1 MSKRLDEALP
11 AEIVEALLEA
21 LKPLVPQRQ
30 EEIKMRLL
38 ERVRSEGAPARPA
51 GFTTIRKS
59 EGAWTQCLPGLSSK
73 ELYDDGRTRTWL
85 ARLERE
91 ARIPAHLHLGDEEC
105 LVLEGVVFLAGERME
120 QGDYQVARAGSAH
133 SEVYSPTG
141 CVLLIHSR
149 SPKALHA

>member
-1 MSKRLDEALP
+1 MSKKLDEVLP

-21 LKPLVPQRQ
+21 LKPLVPEGQ

-38 ERVRSEGAPARPA
+38 ERVRSEGAPRAA

-59 EGAWTQCLPGLSSK
+59 EGAWTQSLPGLSSK

-149 SPKALHA
+149 SEKSLHA